1 MATSAEILTQH
12 KERISQLYSETKS
25 WQKVF
30 ERLSS
35 ELPNPIGMQLPT
47 FKQYAPI
54 MLELMKELNKSE
66 LNNQLNN
73 TVKQEFEQVKQE
85 LNNQIELNNRLNK
98 EIELNNPVKQELEQ
112 VKQQLNTLQE
122 LNNELNNR
130 LNNQLNNP
138 ELNNPVKQSVKQG
151 LNISGWTIH
160 KSGEYHRAFKKVSG
174 KMLAVYVGKNLS
186 DAEQKIQ
193 AKEQQLNSE
202 SHSNTATDT

>member
-35 ELPNPIGMQLPT
+35 ELPNPIGMQLAT

-85 LNNQIELNNRLNK
+85 LNNQIELNNRLNNQLNNA
-98 EIELNNPVKQELEQ
+98 ELNNPVKQ
-112 VKQQLNTLQE
+112 
-122 LNNELNNR
+122 
-130 LNNQLNNP
+130 
-138 ELNNPVKQSVKQG
+138 G
-151 LNISGWTIH
+151 LNIGGWTIH
-160 KSGEYHRAFKKVSG
+160 KSGKYHRAFKKVNG
-174 KMLAVYVGKNLS
+174 TMLAVYVGKNLA

-193 AKEQQLNSE
+193 AKEQQINSA
-202 SHSNTATDT
+202 SHTNIATDT